1 MSLQKLIALQAQK
14 KESESQAPAKPSQP
28 EQAESQPV
36 AEPTEGN
43 TSADTPAEQPTKP
56 KGLGLNVVGKPGFKP
71 TPKSGLPTKTP
82 ASAKP
87 KPAAPKLEGGFS
99 LEDLAGLD
107 ASSIEVEDRASEG
120 SGFDDEIE
128 ATAPDRILDPDLKP
142 EQLAFVE
149 SLDGIYQVLHDPEM
163 FGQAVRMVMLE
174 LQENNEYDK
183 LLADSDIHVMIRGMR
198 RTMGLARVRKQE
210 KSRKAGTNKN
220 ARTKAGLADKD
231 MALLN
236 MLMGDDDE

>member
-1 MSLQKLIALQAQK
+1 MSLKNLIALQQQK
-14 KESESQAPAKPSQP
+14 VASESAPAKSSKPI
-28 EQAESQPV
+28 AVES
-36 AEPTEGN
+36 EPTTEESEDSTAPV
-43 TSADTPAEQPTKP
+43 TSAPANKP
-56 KGLGLNVVGKPGFKP
+56 KGLGLNVAGAGFKKP
-71 TPKSGLPTKTP
+71 VAPVPTKTP

-87 KPAAPKLEGGFS
+87 KPKAEALGGEFS

-107 ASSIEVEDRASEG
+107 ASTIEVEQRNQEA
-120 SGFDDEIE
+120 SGFEDEIE
-128 ATAPDRILDPDLKP
+128 ATAPDRILPPELSS

-149 SLDGIYQVLHDPEM
+149 SLDGIYQVLNDPEM
-163 FGQAVRMVMLE
+163 FGQAVRLVMIE

-210 KSRKAGTNKN
+210 KGRKAATNKN
-220 ARTKAGLADKD
+220 ARTKASLADKD

-236 MLMGDDDE
+236 MLMGDSDD